1 MQFPKGYLIAVG
13 GAEDRGEE
21 EKIREKKPNF
31 FQDGILKQIVELA
44 GKKGQPKIE
53 VITTASAIP
62 DEVGQSY
69 KKAFRK
75 LGVEQV
81 GHLKIINREEA
92 DNKKTWS
99 VLKNAIVFYFP
110 GETS

>member
-69 KKAFRK
+69 KRAFRK

-92 DNKKTWS
+92 DNR
-99 VLKNAIVFYFP
+99 KNLERLEKCNCILFS
-110 GETS
+110 GG